1 MPKTE
6 YSCKVCGESFASER
20 SLHAHLKKHSL
31 TMADYYT
38 KYYPRNNLL
47 TGDPLPFKTKQDY
60 FSKDFS
66 TRSQLLKWCEQSVD
80 DQVEQYILKLLKN
93 RVEQKDLKF
102 GPGHLELKIN
112 SLPTIDIYQKH
123 FGSYTEACEK
133 VGVKPMFSK
142 RLPESFLK
150 EVSSDIEIFVDTR
163 EQKPLTFDK
172 SSSLKLEFGDYA
184 VGGEYYN
191 YTYVDRKSEQD
202 FKSTLSKN
210 NLERFREELKRARDF
225 DSYLFVV
232 TESDLSKIAK
242 NNHWGA
248 HRSNLKYIYHNM
260 RVLSHEFA
268 GNCQFIFTGSRAH
281 SQDIIPKILVN
292 GKDVWD
298 VDLQYY
304 IDEEVI

>member
-1 MPKTE
+1 
-6 YSCKVCGESFASER
+6 
-20 SLHAHLKKHSL
+20 
-31 TMADYYT
+31 MADYYT

-80 DQVEQYILKLLKN
+80 NQVKQYILKLLQN

-210 NLERFREELKRARDF
+210 ILERFREELKRARDF